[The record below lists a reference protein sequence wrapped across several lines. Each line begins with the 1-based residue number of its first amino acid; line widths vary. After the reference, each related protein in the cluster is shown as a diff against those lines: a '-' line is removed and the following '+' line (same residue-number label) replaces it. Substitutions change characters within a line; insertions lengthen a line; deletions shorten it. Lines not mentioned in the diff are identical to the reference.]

1 MDAKDEDGYTALHC
15 AAESGH
21 ADVIKMLVKK
31 GVDAEARTNKCVTA
45 LQIVESLHYAGIT
58 RILIHRGATKDNS
71 NMAHILTQAS
81 VSFGK
86 KIYGTRGGDHQ
97 RRNEEEEIEL
107 S

>member
-58 RILIHRGATKDNS
+58 RILIHR
-71 NMAHILTQAS
+71 
-81 VSFGK
+81 
-86 KIYGTRGGDHQ
+86 
-97 RRNEEEEIEL
+97 EEEIIKEGMRKKKL